1 MSLRDTALQLAEL
14 CEQKRAAYGDS
25 IPKAAAALAAIYPA
39 GIPVDQYVNALVFA
53 RVAEKHARVAT
64 GAEKHGEHPLMDAAG
79 YGLMGWDYTREAE
92 QTCQGSA
99 SGQNAKEPQKAQPAS
114 ALTSTSEKT
123 TPSADANSVRTSSPK
138 PSESSANTKSAST
151 GYACARTATEAAS
164 GREAVL
170 AAAREADSNHVCAW
184 CGLETY
190 RFDLQKVSLIV
201 DNRGEWLF
209 LHWHPLHKS
218 CAHFLDEALA

>member
-25 IPKAAAALAAIYPA
+25 IPKAAAALAAIYPT
-39 GIPVDQYVNALVFA
+39 GIPVDQYINALVFA
-53 RVAEKHARVAT
+53 RISEKHARVAA

-99 SGQNAKEPQKAQPAS
+99 SGRDATEPQKAQLDSAPRLTNAPITTSAVPNNVPTSSLKPSAS
-114 ALTSTSEKT
+114 SVSTS
-123 TPSADANSVRTSSPK
+123 
-138 PSESSANTKSAST
+138 SASRA
-151 GYACARTATEAAS
+151 YACAHAAMEAAS

-170 AAAREADSNHVCAW
+170 AAARASNEADACAW
-184 CGLETY
+184 CGDPLERVRE
-190 RFDLQKVSLIV
+190 RFAVTIGESFAAWSYVTDSPNCTNLLQ
-201 DNRGEWLF
+201 
-209 LHWHPLHKS
+209 
-218 CAHFLDEALA
+218 EALA